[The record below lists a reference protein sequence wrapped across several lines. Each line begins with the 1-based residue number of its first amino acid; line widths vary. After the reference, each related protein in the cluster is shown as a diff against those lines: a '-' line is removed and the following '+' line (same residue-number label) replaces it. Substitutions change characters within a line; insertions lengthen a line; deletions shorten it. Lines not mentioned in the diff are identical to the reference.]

1 MLIKFR
7 KVLRKTIRTFIKGER
22 ASEAVEMAVL
32 FPILLLMVGF
42 IIDQFITYD
51 GKISIAAAGNEAI
64 RAAVV
69 EDSKEEGLKTAKETL
84 SNTLKASQMGWC
96 TSKKS
101 DSCVQWSEN
110 IETTD
115 NKSSFDNDDSK
126 NLMFLVDKGW
136 CSGGY
141 LTLEV
146 RAHKS
151 SLFPSFESF
160 RKMAT
165 KGGKVYHTH
174 TYMITARI
182 ESNEVC
188 E

>member
-1 MLIKFR
+1 MIKFR
-7 KVLRKTIRTFIKGER
+7 KILRKTTRTFIKGER
-22 ASEAVEMAVL
+22 ASEAVEMAVM

-51 GKISIAAAGNEAI
+51 GKTSIVAAGNEAI
-64 RAAVV
+64 RAAVIEETK
-69 EDSKEEGLKTAKETL
+69 EDGLKAAEEKL
-84 SNTLKASQMGWC
+84 SQTLKASKLAWC
-96 TSKKS
+96 TSKNTS
-101 DSCVQWSEN
+101 SCTQWSEN

-115 NKSSFDNDDSK
+115 NKNTFEKDDSK

-141 LTLEV
+141 LTLAV

-160 RKMAT
+160 RKLAT
-165 KGGKVYHTH
+165 RGGAVYHTH

-188 E
+188 S